1 VNPKKKSC
9 QQAAFKTSLK
19 PVTDKENQMSTNVLP
34 FIPAQFPQ
42 EAVVVSNGN
51 HRASIAATRT
61 DRRFEEVERLPF
73 DLSVVEEEG
82 VFINVD
88 AVGFGILDRRLDW
101 QALGV
106 ELPEN
111 TDVAF
116 TPPRCGLLPNRY
128 RRPLLTPV
136 SQAHAALHKYS
147 YQFRL
152 TETLFETPAYRWVPW
167 RAFTEFE
174 STFNQTCDNL
184 NEARQKVLD
193 QYDEIRREVIATFKQ
208 VAADSAQRLEATC
221 ATVPADF
228 EDRIINSLLSA
239 FPSKDE
245 LRQKLTL
252 RFKVGVIL
260 LGSEVLREQRLA
272 CEERRRIE
280 QVEGERRIE
289 HLRATVT
296 EQAMREQ
303 MWAEQESL
311 RLKVAAEEDERR
323 REAEVKERIR
333 QMKLDA
339 AREKLEETLSPLQE
353 GAAQLR
359 AQIYESAVAMQEAL
373 QKHDF
378 LPGATAKKAR
388 NLAQWFRLMN
398 FQTDAELEQLL
409 GDLEKLSTKPAG
421 KNKRRSSNAAV
432 KAVLD
437 DIVQLCYRTAHEIG
451 QPNRLA
457 ALEF

>member
-1 VNPKKKSC
+1 
-9 QQAAFKTSLK
+9 
-19 PVTDKENQMSTNVLP
+19 MSTNVLP
-34 FIPAQFPQ
+34 FTPAQFPQ
-42 EAVVVSNGN
+42 NAIIVSNGN
-51 HRASIAATRT
+51 HRASVAAART
-61 DRRFEEVERLPF
+61 ERNAEEIERLPF
-73 DLSVVEEEG
+73 DLSALEEEG

-88 AVGFGILDRRLDW
+88 ATGFGILDRRLDW

-106 ELPEN
+106 ELPKN

-147 YQFRL
+147 YHFRL

-174 STFNQTCDNL
+174 SAFNKACDNL
-184 NEARQKVLD
+184 NEARRHVLE
-193 QYDEIRREVIATFKQ
+193 QYAEIRDEVIVTFRQ
-208 VAADSAQRLEATC
+208 VAADSAQRLAATGVV
-221 ATVPADF
+221 VPPDF
-228 EDRIINSLLSA
+228 EDRVISSVLNA
-239 FPSKDE
+239 FPAEDE

-252 RFKVGVIL
+252 RFQVGVIL
-260 LGSEVLREQRLA
+260 LGSEMLREQRLA
-272 CEERRRIE
+272 CQERQRIE
-280 QVEGERRIE
+280 QVE
-289 HLRATVT
+289 
-296 EQAMREQ
+296 
-303 MWAEQESL
+303 
-311 RLKVAAEEDERR
+311 DERR
-323 REAEVKERIR
+323 MERLRVNAAESAIQQQMWVERESARLELAAQEEEREREAAVKERIR

-339 AREKLEETLSPLQE
+339 AREKLQETLSPLQE

-359 AQIYESAVAMQEAL
+359 AQIYESALAMQEAL

-398 FQTDAELEQLL
+398 FQTDTELEQLL
-409 GDLEKLSTKPAG
+409 GNLESLAAKPTG
-421 KNKRRSSNAAV
+421 KNKRPTGNAAV
-432 KAVLD
+432 KEVLD
-437 DIVQLCYRTAHEIG
+437 GIVQLCYRDAHEIG

-457 ALEF
+457 ALEL